1 MARRFT
7 AIILCFSVVLSCG
20 LTARAGGNLLA
31 RDLTGFEP
39 APFGNGFF
47 KGRFANQTWDAR
59 SIPVQFTIDNDN
71 DPIPNPNGPPTI
83 SLAAAKTA
91 VQKAMDSWNSV
102 PTSYSNLQLT
112 GERHSP
118 SGGAGFDM
126 VNEIAFQNPGLPFV
140 GVSSPVYL
148 VSDFYL
154 NDGDD
159 IDEDDDSD
167 VSAAITVATDIDHD
181 GDIEFPAGFYK
192 AGTILEADVYINTDD
207 YTFSANDADL
217 GNFGI
222 FDLQAIATHELGHSQ
237 GLGHSMDNQIS
248 DTDGRSATMFQNYG
262 WDADNIRGVRSLGTD
277 DQAWISYTYPE
288 GSASSGPAA
297 LQGGDV
303 AFNEAYGFI
312 KGELRHGWQNEP
324 LLGGCI
330 YATNKQTG
338 ERVVS
343 GYSGLNTQFYTNPS
357 RSYVLEESFLDGHY
371 VLPVPKGDY
380 IIGIEPVDDRPVSSD
395 VISALTFFGAT
406 LGQNDFNEQFYD
418 TNNSAALPSDPKS
431 IHVNAG
437 QTVDHTDITTAK
449 NVNISNYGGL
459 RFYAL
464 INDAIFAQRIP
475 GSQIA
480 AANGGQNIL
489 IQAAA
494 FHTRPLDASISPV
507 FAEAVLTTG
516 VVNPNLT
523 ATIDLNNPLD
533 RISRFVGQDDDF
545 APFYFHNPKELG
557 RKVKAGIATGE
568 IQDLFILLKVPD
580 GPFPGP
586 SGLPPVIGLDDNP
599 TPLLNSYISIDNGQT
614 FFPIIYNYRASLWV
628 SLTN

>member
-1 MARRFT
+1 MARKYT
-7 AIILCFSVVLSCG
+7 AIVLCFSVVLSCG
-20 LTARAGGNLLA
+20 LTARAGGNRLA
-31 RDLTGFEP
+31 PDLTGFEP

-47 KGRFANQTWDAR
+47 KGRFADQKWDAR
-59 SIPVQFTIDNDN
+59 SIPVQFMIESDN
-71 DPIPNPNGPPTI
+71 DPIPNPNGPPI
-83 SLAAAKTA
+83 LSLAAAKTA

-112 GERHSP
+112 GERYSSAP
-118 SGGAGFDM
+118 AGFDM
-126 VNEIAFQNPGLPFV
+126 INEIAFQNIPGFPFV
-140 GVSSPVYL
+140 GASFPVYL
-148 VSDFYL
+148 ITDFNL

-159 IDEDDDSD
+159 IDEDGDSD

-181 GDIEFPAGFYK
+181 GDIEFPAGFYR
-192 AGTILEADVYINTDD
+192 AGTILDADVYINTVDW
-207 YTFSANDADL
+207 TFSANDADL
-217 GNFGI
+217 GTLNL
-222 FDLQAIATHELGHSQ
+222 DLQALATHELGHSQ

-248 DTDGRSATMFQNYG
+248 DTDGRDATMFPAYKL
-262 WDADNIRGVRSLGTD
+262 DADNLRGIRSLGTD
-277 DQAWISYTYPE
+277 DQTWISYNYPE

-297 LQGGDV
+297 LQAGDV

-312 KGELRHGWQNEP
+312 KGEVRHGWQNEP

-330 YATNKQTG
+330 YAIDKHTG

-343 GYSGLNTQFYTNPS
+343 GFSGRNTQFYTNLNFS
-357 RSYVLEESFLDGHY
+357 FVLEESFLDGHY
-371 VLPVPKGDY
+371 VLPAPKGDY

-395 VISALTFFGAT
+395 LITELTFFGAG

-418 TNNSAALPSDPKS
+418 TNNSAVLSSDAKS

-437 QTVDHTDITTAK
+437 QTVDHIDITTAK
-449 NVNISNYGGL
+449 NVNISNYGELG
-459 RFYAL
+459 FYSFA
-464 INDAIFAQRIP
+464 NHAIFAQRIP

-480 AANGGQNIL
+480 AASGGQDLL

-494 FHTRPLDASISPV
+494 FHTRPVDASISPLFV
-507 FAEAVLTTG
+507 EAILTTG

-523 ATIDLNNPLD
+523 ATIDLSNPLD

-557 RKVKAGIATGE
+557 SKVKAGIATGE
-568 IQDLFILLKVPD
+568 IHDLFILLRGPD

-586 SGLPPVIGLDDNP
+586 SGLPPLIGLDDNSS
-599 TPLLNSYISIDNGQT
+599 PLLNSYISFDNGQT
-614 FFPIIYNYRASLWV
+614 FFPIIYNYRASLWMSV
-628 SLTN
+628 AK